1 MSSDSEKSD
10 FSHEILRTWRSLG
23 VISSEEVA
31 FRVGD
36 LIVAENVVT
45 KARRVIESS
54 LLESS
59 KNKRI
64 LKG

>member
-1 MSSDSEKSD
+1 MSENLEKSD
-10 FSHEILRTWRSLG
+10 FSNETLKSWRSQGL
-23 VISSEEVA
+23 ISSQEVA

-59 KNKRI
+59 GNKRV